1 MEIILHRCMSY
12 IYDLWDDFISLLFP
26 RLCYGCGNHLMRNEI
41 LICTECYVVIPR
53 TGYHKEKDN
62 PVARLFWGRCMI
74 EKAAAFSFYNKGSRI
89 RILIHNLKYKGIKEI
104 GFELG
109 RIYGLSLGSSGFTS
123 DIDLILPVPLHASKK
138 RIRGFNQSELISK
151 GISDV
156 TGLPVDISSLSRTT
170 VSETQTR
177 RSRYDR
183 WVNVEGIFCVSVP
196 DGLRGKHILLVDDV
210 ITTGSTIES
219 CANELLKIDGVKVS
233 VVALAYA
240 VI

>member
-26 RLCYGCGNHLMRNEI
+26 RLCYGCGNHLLRNEN

-53 TGYHKEKDN
+53 TGYHNEAEN
-62 PVARLFWGRCMI
+62 PVARLFWGRCLI

-89 RILIHNLKYKGIKEI
+89 RTLIHNLKYKGIQEI

-109 RIYGLSLGSSGFTS
+109 RIYGLSLKSSGFTD
-123 DIDLILPVPLHASKK
+123 DIDLILPVPLHPSKK

-151 GISDV
+151 GIGEV
-156 TGLPVDISSLSRTT
+156 TGLPVDLLSLSRKNI
-170 VSETQTR
+170 SETQTR
-177 RSRYDR
+177 RSRYER
-183 WVNVEGIFCVSVP
+183 WTNVEGIFSVSFPEV
-196 DGLRGKHILLVDDV
+196 LKGKHILLVDDV

-219 CANELLKIDGVKVS
+219 CANELLKIDEVKVS